1 MTKQKQSKS
10 RKLLQK
16 FKKSRNL
23 LGIYK
28 ILLIVYQEFQLYNKT
43 SSQTQ
48 RKEGMEVGKRI
59 ADSIWRTKKQD
70 YELTSTHSF
79 KER

>member
-59 ADSIWRTKKQD
+59 ADSIWRTNKQD